1 MDSVISEHLGGIKIG
16 EKKAFKNVAVFP
28 LFSDTEKGPAY
39 LTMKEAMEGGFLLVT
54 EVSVG
59 GAVPELKVVNR
70 AEIPVLL
77 LDGEELAGAK
87 QNRVLNTTIL
97 LKKNSETVIPVS
109 CTEQGRWAYASPEF
123 RESGHIMSTRLRSEK
138 VQHVHRSLDTR
149 RLYQSDQGAIWNSLR
164 QEALECRVESPT
176 GAMKDVHEAKQA
188 DLDAYLEQFP
198 CMAGQKGLLV
208 IIEGE
213 VAGFDIVS
221 LDKAYEVL
229 HAKLVKSYLMDAI
242 TARPR
247 KGKEADANDAS
258 RFLMDVLECT
268 EKKYESIGHGL
279 DYRFEG
285 RNVVGSALVHDG
297 TVIHAAFFRASEAEK
312 AGNMSGFS
320 RRRNY
325 RT

>member
-1 MDSVISEHLGGIKIG
+1 MDSVVSEHLGDIKIG

-28 LFSDTEKGPAY
+28 LFSDTERGPAY
-39 LTMKEAMEGGFLLVT
+39 LTMKEAMEGGFLRVT
-54 EVSVG
+54 EVSAG
-59 GAVPELKVVNR
+59 GAVPELKVVNK

-97 LKKNSETVIPVS
+97 LRKNSETVIPVS
-109 CTEQGRWAYASPEF
+109 CTEQGRWAYMSPEF
-123 RESGHIMSTRLRSEK
+123 RESGHIMSTSLRSEK
-138 VQHVHRSLDTR
+138 VQHVHRSLDTS
-149 RLYQSDQGAIWNSLR
+149 RLYQSDQSAVWSGIFR
-164 QEALECRVESPT
+164 QALECRVESPT

-198 CMAGQKGLLV
+198 CLPGQKGLLV
-208 IIEGE
+208 MVNGE
-213 VAGFDIVS
+213 VAGFDILS
-221 LDKAYEVL
+221 LGKAYEVL
-229 HAKLVKSYLMDAI
+229 HAKLVKSYVMDAI
-242 TARPR
+242 IARPG
-247 KGKEADANDAS
+247 KGKTADANAAS

-268 EKKYESIGHGL
+268 EKRYESIGHGW

-285 RNVVGSALVHDG
+285 KNVVGSALVHDG
-297 TVIHAAFFRASEAEK
+297 TVIHAAFFRVSEAEK
-312 AGNMSGFS
+312 AGRMSGFS